1 MTRQRTLHNRLRAGL
16 RFTAL
21 AIAAL
26 GAVTTTTRAQSR
38 EARPVESS
46 TTAPGSRVTTEADTT
61 TVEFAVEGVRVIL
74 RRNTASD
81 VVAANLFLL
90 GGVQQLTPATEG
102 IETFLLAASERG
114 TRHYSKEAL
123 RSAMNRTG
131 SAISIDADDDW
142 TVFGLRAIRA
152 TFDSSW
158 AIFAERVMYPTLDS
172 SEVELV
178 RAQMLSAVRQQRLH
192 PDGELRAVADSLL
205 FQGHPY
211 ALQPEGTERAL
222 TSLGVAA
229 LREYLAKQFVTS
241 RMLLVVV
248 GNVERARVEG
258 LVRASL
264 AKLPAGNYRWTPP
277 PPIGSNT
284 RALVVERQ
292 PLPTNYLIG
301 YYAGPAATNVDY
313 NALRIATAVLSGRF
327 FTEIR
332 SKRNLSYAVDAPFI
346 ERALA
351 TGGVYVTTVAPDQ
364 TLQLMRAEIDELQN
378 ELVDPAGLRR
388 LVQQF
393 ITDYFMKNET
403 NGDQATFLARAA
415 LYQGDYRLADRFVDD
430 LRRVRPDDVR
440 RVARE
445 YMRNFRFV
453 YLGDPSKLSRDYIE
467 KF

>member
-1 MTRQRTLHNRLRAGL
+1 MTTRLILPLG
-16 RFTAL
+16 AL
-21 AIAAL
+21 AVMLL
-26 GAVTTTTRAQSR
+26 GAPASIADAQRVEPLDAPPAVGPPRATTGIAHSDT
-38 EARPVESS
+38 S
-46 TTAPGSRVTTEADTT
+46 TA
-61 TVEFAVEGVRVIL
+61 EFVVGGLRVIL

-90 GGVQQLTPATEG
+90 GGVQQLTPATQG

-114 TRHYSKEAL
+114 TAHYSKDAL
-123 RSAMNRTG
+123 RVAMNRTG
-131 SAISIDADDDW
+131 SAISIDPGDDW
-142 TVFGLRAIRA
+142 TVFGLRALRT

-158 AIFAERVMYPTLDS
+158 ALFSDRFMYPTLDS
-172 SEVELV
+172 TEVELV
-178 RAQMLSAVRQQRLH
+178 RAQLLSAARQQRLH
-192 PDGELRAVADSLL
+192 PDAELRAVADSLL
-205 FQGHPY
+205 FEGHPY
-211 ALQPEGTERAL
+211 ALSTEGTEH
-222 TSLGVAA
+222 SLSSIRVAA
-229 LREYLAKQFVTS
+229 LRDYLAKQFVTS

-248 GNVERARVEG
+248 GNVERARLEA
-258 LVRASL
+258 LIRATL
-264 AKLPAGNYRWTPP
+264 AKLPPGSYHWTPP
-277 PPIGSNT
+277 SPVTANR

-292 PLPTNYLIG
+292 SLPTNYIIG
-301 YYAGPAATNVDY
+301 YYAGPPATNVDY

-346 ERALA
+346 ERAVA
-351 TGGVYVTTVAPDQ
+351 TGGVYVTTVSPDQ
-364 TLQLMRAEIDELQN
+364 TLRLMRGEIDELQN
-378 ELVDPAGLRR
+378 DLVDSAGLRR

-403 NGDQATFLARAA
+403 NGDQASFLARAE

-453 YLGDPSKLSRDYIE
+453 FLGDPNKLSREYLE
-467 KF
+467 RF